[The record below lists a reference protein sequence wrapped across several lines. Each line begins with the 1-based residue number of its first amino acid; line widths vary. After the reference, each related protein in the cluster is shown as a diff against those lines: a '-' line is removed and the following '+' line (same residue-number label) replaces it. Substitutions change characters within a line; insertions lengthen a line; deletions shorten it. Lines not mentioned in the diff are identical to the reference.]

1 MRPLSLLIK
10 PASGLCNMRCRYCF
24 YADVAEHR
32 ETASYGIMTE
42 DCAEDMI
49 RRAFEYASGPVTF
62 AFQGGEPTLAGIGY
76 YRAFVD
82 AVDRLNEKK
91 LPVSYAMQTNGYEL
105 SDELCALLRDR
116 RFLVGVSLDGQAAVH
131 DAARIDAAGEGT
143 FKRVNRS
150 IAKLREYGIEFN
162 ILAVVT
168 NAAAKNISSIY
179 AYLRSR
185 GYPCVQ
191 FIKHVDGFGDAD
203 DPSVW
208 SLTPERYTNF
218 LKTAFG
224 YYYDDILAERYMS
237 VREFDNFIMLAVGR
251 DAECCGMNG
260 VCPANLVI
268 EADGG
273 AYPCD
278 FYVLDEW
285 RMGNIR
291 ENSVEELLCSDAA
304 ARFRKRSFKIDEKC
318 RTCRY
323 FALCRGGCA
332 RHREPDGPD
341 GLALNKYCESY
352 REFFRWAEP
361 KIAKLADMAR
371 KGQIRRKS

>member
-49 RRAFEYASGPVTF
+49 RRAFEYASGPVIF

-116 RFLVGVSLDGQAAVH
+116 RFLVGVSLDGQAAAH

-143 FKRVNRS
+143 FRRVNRS
-150 IAKLREYGIEFN
+150 IAKLKEYGIDFN
-162 ILAVVT
+162 ILTVVT
-168 NAAAKNISSIY
+168 ERTAKNISSVY
-179 AYLRSR
+179 RYLRSR
-185 GYPCVQ
+185 GFRYVQ
-191 FIKHVDGFGDAD
+191 FIKHVDGFGDAE
-203 DPSVW
+203 DPDEW
-208 SLTPERYTNF
+208 SLSPARYANF

-224 YYYDDILAERYMS
+224 YYYDDILAGKYMS
-237 VREFDNFIMLAVGR
+237 VREFDNFVLLASGR
-251 DAECCGMNG
+251 PAECCGMNG
-260 VCPANLVI
+260 TCPANLVV

-285 RMGNIR
+285 RMGNVKDSPIR
-291 ENSVEELLCSDAA
+291 DLLESDAA
-304 ARFRKRSFKIDEKC
+304 KRFRARSLKIDEEC
-318 RTCRY
+318 RRCRW
-323 FALCRGGCA
+323 FSLCRGGCA
-332 RHREPDGPD
+332 RYREPAGED
-341 GLALNKYCESY
+341 GLRRNKYCESY
-352 REFFRWAEP
+352 REFFEWAAP
-361 KIAKLADMAR
+361 KLATLVRLAGEGR
-371 KGQIRRKS
+371 IR